1 MSDDARQARLLDRY
15 RQIVSG
21 ALLIF
26 LAWAIYQ
33 AMKRLMFWAADA
45 FDMSGP
51 DIESLA
57 MFLSLPYMAAVWF
70 SHAWVMDRLDKTD

>member
-1 MSDDARQARLLDRY
+1 MPDDDRQTRMLHRY

-26 LAWAIYQ
+26 FAWAFYQ
-33 AMKRLMFWAADA
+33 ALKSFMFWAASV

-57 MFLSLPYMAAVWF
+57 MFLSLPYLAAVWV
-70 SHAWVMDRLDKTD
+70 SHAWVTDRLDKID